1 MPAAI
6 LAWLSIVA
14 GILLL
19 VLGFAG
25 AARQLATRT
34 PDGQAEAPVGDRM
47 SLRTATR
54 ELLAALRRA
63 PLSLLLVLLGLLL
76 FFLGSRVALPDV
88 DLIPG
93 IRAT

>member
-6 LAWLSIVA
+6 LAWLSIIA
-14 GILLL
+14 GISLL

-25 AARQLATRT
+25 AARQLVTTRL
-34 PDGQAEAPVGDRM
+34 DAQAEPAIGDRM
-47 SLRTATR
+47 SLRTVVR

-63 PLSLLLVLLGLLL
+63 PLSLLLVLVGLLL
-76 FFLGSRVALPDV
+76 IFLGSRVALPDV

>member
-6 LAWLSIVA
+6 LTWISIVA

-25 AARQLATRT
+25 AARQLMTRR
-34 PDGQAEAPVGDRM
+34 PGGQAEVAVGDRIG
-47 SLRTATR
+47 LGTAVR
-54 ELLAALRRA
+54 ELLGALGRA

-76 FFLGSRVALPDV
+76 FFLGSRVALPYV

-93 IRAT
+93 IRVY

>member
-6 LAWLSIVA
+6 LAWLAIVA

-25 AARQLATRT
+25 AARQLVTRR
-34 PDGQAEAPVGDRM
+34 PGGQAEPPVGDGMR
-47 SLRTATR
+47 LRTAVR
-54 ELLAALRRA
+54 ELLGALRRA

>member
-6 LAWLSIVA
+6 LAWLSIIA
-14 GILLL
+14 GIFLL

-25 AARQLATRT
+25 AARQLVTTR
-34 PDGQAEAPVGDRM
+34 PDGRAEAPAGDRT
-47 SLRTATR
+47 SLRTAVR
-54 ELLAALRRA
+54 ELLVALRRA
-63 PLSLLLVLLGLLL
+63 PLSLLLVLVGLLL

>member
-25 AARQLATRT
+25 AARQFATRT
-34 PDGQAEAPVGDRM
+34 PDGHAEPAVGDRM
-47 SLRTATR
+47 SLRTAAR

-63 PLSLLLVLLGLLL
+63 PLSLLLVLIGLLL

>member
-6 LAWLSIVA
+6 LAWISIVA
-14 GILLL
+14 GIFLL

-25 AARQLATRT
+25 AARQLVTRRLEG
-34 PDGQAEAPVGDRM
+34 PAEAPVGDRM
-47 SLRTATR
+47 SLRTAVG
-54 ELLAALRRA
+54 ELLGALRRA
-63 PLSLLLVLLGLLL
+63 PLSLLLVLVGLLL
-76 FFLGSRVALPDV
+76 IFLGSRVALPDV

>member
-6 LAWLSIVA
+6 LAWLSVIA
-14 GILLL
+14 GISLL

-25 AARQLATRT
+25 AARQLVTTRL
-34 PDGQAEAPVGDRM
+34 DAQAEPGIGDRM
-47 SLRTATR
+47 SLRTAVR

-63 PLSLLLVLLGLLL
+63 PLSLLLVLVGLLL
-76 FFLGSRVALPDV
+76 IFLGSRVALPDV

>member
-6 LAWLSIVA
+6 LAWLSIIA
-14 GILLL
+14 GISLL

-25 AARQLATRT
+25 AARQLLTTRL
-34 PDGQAEAPVGDRM
+34 DAQAEPAIGDRM
-47 SLRTATR
+47 SLRTVVR

-63 PLSLLLVLLGLLL
+63 PLSLLLVLVGLLL
-76 FFLGSRVALPDV
+76 IFLGSRVALPDV